1 MSNNLNDIVDI
12 QIQIASPATSLSGF
26 ESILIVGSEP
36 ASKTLEDYKP
46 RGVYTS
52 LEGVKAAGWVE
63 GDAVYDA
70 AAVAFSQAVKPS
82 QIYVAANVVT
92 DGSAESLGDTLD
104 RAAAN
109 SEWFVICPAGVDEE
123 KYEDIA
129 KWTEAHEKMACF
141 TVTETASS
149 LDVDTYMNSFEIF
162 SPAKVDADQY
172 INVAFAVACLQY
184 EPGSETWAFKTLN
197 AVSIAELTAT
207 QMQALQE
214 ANISYYVEYGGKA
227 ITQGGKTVSGQWID
241 VIRVMWWQKS
251 DMQERIYNLFVTQ
264 PKIPYTDNGI
274 AQVQNQII
282 CSLKRGQAMGG
293 IAPTEYDE
301 EGNAIPGYT
310 VTVPRARDLTQAE
323 RASRQLKGCKFTA
336 RLSGA
341 IHNVEVRGTLEY

>member
-36 ASKTLEDYKP
+36 ASKTLEGYKP
-46 RGVYTS
+46 LGVYTS

-109 SEWFVICPAGVDEE
+109 PEWFVICPAGVDEE

>member
-46 RGVYTS
+46 LGVYTS

-82 QIYVAANVVT
+82 QIYVAANVVA

-109 SEWFVICPAGVDEE
+109 PEWFVICPAGVDEE

>member
-46 RGVYTS
+46 LGVYTS

-109 SEWFVICPAGVDEE
+109 PEWFVICPAGVDEE

-184 EPGSETWAFKTLN
+184 EPGSETWAFKTIN

>member
-1 MSNNLNDIVDI
+1 
-12 QIQIASPATSLSGF
+12 
-26 ESILIVGSEP
+26 
-36 ASKTLEDYKP
+36 
-46 RGVYTS
+46 
-52 LEGVKAAGWVE
+52 
-63 GDAVYDA
+63 
-70 AAVAFSQAVKPS
+70 
-82 QIYVAANVVT
+82 
-92 DGSAESLGDTLD
+92 
-104 RAAAN
+104 
-109 SEWFVICPAGVDEE
+109 
-123 KYEDIA
+123 
-129 KWTEAHEKMACF
+129 
-141 TVTETASS
+141 
-149 LDVDTYMNSFEIF
+149 
-162 SPAKVDADQY
+162 
-172 INVAFAVACLQY
+172 
-184 EPGSETWAFKTLN
+184 
-197 AVSIAELTAT
+197 
-207 QMQALQE
+207 MQALQE

>member
-46 RGVYTS
+46 LGVYTS

-109 SEWFVICPAGVDEE
+109 PEWFVLCPAGVDEE

>member
-12 QIQIASPATSLSGF
+12 QMQIASPATSLSGF

-46 RGVYTS
+46 LGVYTS

-109 SEWFVICPAGVDEE
+109 PEWFVICPAGVDEE

>member
-46 RGVYTS
+46 LGVYTS

-109 SEWFVICPAGVDEE
+109 PEWFVICPAGVDEE

-184 EPGSETWAFKTLN
+184 EPGSEIWAFKTLN

>member
-46 RGVYTS
+46 LGVYTS
-52 LEGVKAAGWVE
+52 LEGVKSAGWVE

-109 SEWFVICPAGVDEE
+109 PEWFVICPAGVDEE

>member
-46 RGVYTS
+46 LGVYTS

-82 QIYVAANVVT
+82 QIYVAVNVVT

-109 SEWFVICPAGVDEE
+109 PEWFVICPAGVDEE

>member
-46 RGVYTS
+46 LGVYTS

-109 SEWFVICPAGVDEE
+109 PEWFVICPAGVDEE

-172 INVAFAVACLQY
+172 INIAFAVACLQY

>member
-1 MSNNLNDIVDI
+1 MSNNLNDIVEL
-12 QIQIASPATSLSGF
+12 QIQNASPATSLSGF
-26 ESILIVGSEP
+26 ESILNVGSEP

-46 RGVYTS
+46 LGVYTS

-92 DGSAESLGDTLD
+92 DGSAESIGDTLD

-109 SEWFVICPAGVDEE
+109 PEWFVICPAGVDEE

-197 AVSIAELTAT
+197 AVSVAELTAT

-214 ANISYYVEYGGKA
+214 ANISYFVEYGGKA

-241 VIRVMWWQKS
+241 VVRFMWWQKS

>member
-12 QIQIASPATSLSGF
+12 QIRIAAPATGIAGF
-26 ESILIVGSEP
+26 GSILIVGPEP
-36 ASKTLEDYKP
+36 TSKKLDDYKAI
-46 RGVYTS
+46 GVYTS
-52 LEGVKAAGWVE
+52 LEGVKTAGWVE
-63 GDAVYDA
+63 GEAVYDA

-109 SEWFVICPAGVDEE
+109 PEWFVICPAGVDEE

-197 AVSIAELTAT
+197 AVSVAELTAT

-214 ANISYYVEYGGKA
+214 ANISYFVEYGGKA

-241 VIRVMWWQKS
+241 VVRFMWWQKS

-282 CSLKRGQAMGG
+282 SSLKRGQAMGG

>member
-46 RGVYTS
+46 LGVYTS

-63 GDAVYDA
+63 GDAVYAA

-109 SEWFVICPAGVDEE
+109 PEWFVICPAGVDEE

>member
-46 RGVYTS
+46 LGVYTS

-109 SEWFVICPAGVDEE
+109 PEWFVICPAGVDEE

-310 VTVPRARDLTQAE
+310 VTVPRTRDLTQAE